1 MALLECPECKQ
12 EVAERDYFCIE
23 CGYPRSGMSANK
35 SPARPD
41 RSFEATHPRLATAAK
56 NKRLEATA
64 AAKQERLATEKKR
77 LATAAKN
84 KRLEAAAKN
93 KRLEAAAA
101 AKQERLA
108 AEKKRLATAAKKKL
122 RAAAAKQE
130 RRAEAA
136 EKKLRA
142 AAAKQDQ
149 AKDQDP
155 VKIYDSK
162 APTENIADKVMT
174 WGTAI
179 SIPVVLYLLYRVANW
194 LLKALTGLE
203 LNPADLF

>member
-41 RSFEATHPRLATAAK
+41 RSFEATHPRLAT
-56 NKRLEATA
+56 
-64 AAKQERLATEKKR
+64 
-77 LATAAKN
+77 
-84 KRLEAAAKN
+84 AAKN

>member
-77 LATAAKN
+77 LAPAAKN

-101 AKQERLA
+101 AKQERRA
-108 AEKKRLATAAKKKL
+108 A
-122 RAAAAKQE
+122 AAAAKQE

>member
-56 NKRLEATA
+56 NKRLEAAA
-64 AAKQERLATEKKR
+64 AAKQERL
-77 LATAAKN
+77 
-84 KRLEAAAKN
+84 
-93 KRLEAAAA
+93 A

-108 AEKKRLATAAKKKL
+108 AEKKRLEA
-122 RAAAAKQE
+122 AAAAKQE
-130 RRAEAA
+130 RRAAAAAAKQERRAAAA

-149 AKDQDP
+149 ARDQDP

-203 LNPADLF
+203 LNPAELF

>member
-12 EVAERDYFCIE
+12 EVSERDYFCIE
-23 CGYPRSGMSANK
+23 CGYPRSGWSANK

-41 RSFEATHPRLATAAK
+41 RPRSAGSAKSPGRPDRSFEATHPHHAK
-56 NKRLEATA
+56 AWHTTDNKGVKPSDVFVEFDNKLVVSWNPPCGHVFRRQIKNWIQNPVCPECGEIPEGIRHRSKNRAPREVRP
-64 AAKQERLATEKKR
+64 AKLHQ
-77 LATAAKN
+77 
-84 KRLEAAAKN
+84 
-93 KRLEAAAA
+93 
-101 AKQERLA
+101 
-108 AEKKRLATAAKKKL
+108 
-122 RAAAAKQE
+122 
-130 RRAEAA
+130 
-136 EKKLRA
+136 
-142 AAAKQDQ
+142 QDQ

-155 VKIYDSK
+155 VKIYESK

>member
-56 NKRLEATA
+56 NKRLEA
-64 AAKQERLATEKKR
+64 
-77 LATAAKN
+77 
-84 KRLEAAAKN
+84 
-93 KRLEAAAA
+93 
-101 AKQERLA
+101 
-108 AEKKRLATAAKKKL
+108 
-122 RAAAAKQE
+122 
-130 RRAEAA
+130 
-136 EKKLRA
+136 A

-149 AKDQDP
+149 ARDQDP

>member
-64 AAKQERLATEKKR
+64 AAKQERLAAKQER
-77 LATAAKN
+77 LAAEK
-84 KRLEAAAKN
+84 

-101 AKQERLA
+101 AKQERRA
-108 AEKKRLATAAKKKL
+108 A
-122 RAAAAKQE
+122 AAAAKQE
-130 RRAEAA
+130 RRAAAA

-149 AKDQDP
+149 ARDQDP

-162 APTENIADKVMT
+162 APTENIADEVMT

-203 LNPADLF
+203 LNPAELF

>member
-84 KRLEAAAKN
+84 KRLEAAAK
-93 KRLEAAAA
+93 
-101 AKQERLA
+101 QERRA
-108 AEKKRLATAAKKKL
+108 A
-122 RAAAAKQE
+122 AAAAKQE

-136 EKKLRA
+136 EKKRRA

-149 AKDQDP
+149 ARDQDP

-203 LNPADLF
+203 MDPTDMF

>member
-1 MALLECPECKQ
+1 MALIECPECKQ

-56 NKRLEATA
+56 NKRLEA
-64 AAKQERLATEKKR
+64 AAKQERR
-77 LATAAKN
+77 AA
-84 KRLEAAAKN
+84 
-93 KRLEAAAA
+93 
-101 AKQERLA
+101 
-108 AEKKRLATAAKKKL
+108 
-122 RAAAAKQE
+122 AAAAKQE

-203 LNPADLF
+203 LNPAELF

>member
-64 AAKQERLATEKKR
+64 AAKQERLEAKQER
-77 LATAAKN
+77 LAAEK
-84 KRLEAAAKN
+84 

-101 AKQERLA
+101 AKQERRA
-108 AEKKRLATAAKKKL
+108 A
-122 RAAAAKQE
+122 AAAAKQE
-130 RRAEAA
+130 RRAAAA

-149 AKDQDP
+149 ARDQDP
-155 VKIYDSK
+155 IKIYDSK
-162 APTENIADKVMT
+162 APTEDIADKVMT

-203 LNPADLF
+203 LNPAELF

>member
-64 AAKQERLATEKKR
+64 AAKQERLAAKQER
-77 LATAAKN
+77 LAAEK
-84 KRLEAAAKN
+84 

-101 AKQERLA
+101 AKQERRA
-108 AEKKRLATAAKKKL
+108 AAA
-122 RAAAAKQE
+122 AAAAKQE
-130 RRAEAA
+130 RRAAAA

-149 AKDQDP
+149 ARDQDP

-179 SIPVVLYLLYRVANW
+179 SIPVVLYLVYRVINW
-194 LLKALTGLE
+194 LLQWLAGIEMDPSSML
-203 LNPADLF
+203 

>member
-56 NKRLEATA
+56 NKRLEA
-64 AAKQERLATEKKR
+64 
-77 LATAAKN
+77 
-84 KRLEAAAKN
+84 
-93 KRLEAAAA
+93 
-101 AKQERLA
+101 
-108 AEKKRLATAAKKKL
+108 
-122 RAAAAKQE
+122 AAAAKQE

-149 AKDQDP
+149 ARDQDP

-203 LNPADLF
+203 LNPAELF

>member
-64 AAKQERLATEKKR
+64 AAKQERLA
-77 LATAAKN
+77 
-84 KRLEAAAKN
+84 
-93 KRLEAAAA
+93 

-108 AEKKRLATAAKKKL
+108 AEKKRLEA
-122 RAAAAKQE
+122 AAAAKQSVVQRQ
-130 RRAEAA
+130 RR
-136 EKKLRA
+136 RSFV
-142 AAAKQDQ
+142 QRQ
-149 AKDQDP
+149 RSRIRPGTRTPSRSMIQRHP
-155 VKIYDSK
+155 PRTS
-162 APTENIADKVMT
+162 PT
-174 WGTAI
+174 
-179 SIPVVLYLLYRVANW
+179 R
-194 LLKALTGLE
+194 
-203 LNPADLF
+203 